1 VVVPRYKKGNSMQ
14 INRRNI
20 LGATLAGL
28 LLAGT
33 VVPSHAETQLNMADV
48 LPDSNFM
55 VKNAMEFADA
65 VKAATNGDVVISVKA
80 GGSLGFKGPDQL
92 TAVRDGLVEMA
103 DINISQQ
110 VGVNPLF
117 GVEGIPFLVSSMDE
131 LKKYHEIIRPVFDD
145 LAKKNNQKILYMVP
159 SPAQYVYLKV
169 FIKNIDDFK
178 GIPVRG
184 ADKNTVD
191 IVSALGMAGV
201 AMPWGELI
209 PALASGRVDGVAT
222 SATSGVDGKFWEFL
236 KYIYPT
242 NHTWGSNMVTVNL
255 DTWNAIPAEEQAAI
269 EKVAAELEPKFWNVS
284 RQGDVDSIKTMT
296 DNGMELVEI
305 SPELRDQMKE
315 RAAALQE
322 AFFERVPDAKPLVE
336 KFKASMN

>member
-1 VVVPRYKKGNSMQ
+1 MLF
-14 INRRNI
+14 NRRHLI
-20 LGATLAGL
+20 GAALTGA
-28 LLAGT
+28 LLAST
-33 VVPSHAETQLNMADV
+33 ASPSLAETRINLSDV
-48 LPDSNFM
+48 LPESNFM
-55 VKNAMEFADA
+55 VKNAVEFAEA
-65 VKAATNGDVVISVKA
+65 VKEATNGEVVISVKA

-117 GVEGIPFLVSSMDE
+117 GAEGIPFLVSSMEE
-131 LKKYHEIIRPVFDD
+131 LKTYHAFVRPEFER
-145 LAKKNNQKILYMVP
+145 LAEQNNQKILYMVP

-169 FIKNIDDFK
+169 LVDDMGDFR

-209 PALASGRVDGVAT
+209 PALASGRVSGVAT

-242 NHTWGSNMVTVNL
+242 NHTWGSNMVTINL
-255 DTWNAIPAEEQAAI
+255 DTWNKIPAEQQQAIVAQPPPRGDADPAGVLRHARLASSSASTLSRPGSAI
-269 EKVAAELEPKFWNVS
+269 PSRPSHRLAGRCCHIPPGRSKVAKLPL
-284 RQGDVDSIKTMT
+284 DD
-296 DNGMELVEI
+296 I
-305 SPELRDQMKE
+305 S
-315 RAAALQE
+315 AL
-322 AFFERVPDAKPLVE
+322 L
-336 KFKASMN
+336 

>member
-1 VVVPRYKKGNSMQ
+1 MQSTRRNLIGAALTGALLMSASSPSLAEMQ
-14 INRRNI
+14 IN
-20 LGATLAGL
+20 L
-28 LLAGT
+28 
-33 VVPSHAETQLNMADV
+33 SDV
-48 LPDSNFM
+48 LPESNFM
-55 VKNAMEFADA
+55 VKNAVKFADA
-65 VKAATNGDVVISVKA
+65 VKEATSGEVVISVKA

-117 GVEGIPFLVSSMDE
+117 GAEGIPFLVSSMEE
-131 LKKYHEIIRPVFDD
+131 LKKYHEFIRPEFEK
-145 LAKKNNQKILYMVP
+145 LAEQNNQKLLYMVP

-169 FIKNIDDFK
+169 LAKDIEDFR

-209 PALASGRVDGVAT
+209 PALASGRVSGVAT

-236 KYIYPT
+236 DYIYPT
-242 NHTWGSNMVTVNL
+242 NHTWGSNMVTINRE
-255 DTWNAIPAEEQAAI
+255 TWNKIPADQQQAI
-269 EKVAAELEPKFWNVS
+269 EAVAAELEPQFWDVS
-284 RQGDVDSIKTMT
+284 RQGDLDSIKIMA
-296 DNGMELVEI
+296 DNEMELVEI
-305 SPELRDQMKE
+305 SPELRAEMAKRGE
-315 RAAALQE
+315 TLQE
-322 AFFERVPDAKPLVE
+322 EFLQRVPAARPIVE
-336 KFKASMN
+336 QFKAAVGQ